1 MATIPLLDAE
11 RQDAVASV
19 CPPGTRGS
27 SLGSSGSKEAVEGRS
42 DRIEG
47 EGGRDRRK
55 ARREGR
61 RILRVPYNVSLSHGK
76 SGAEEGVSP
85 EDT

>member
-27 SLGSSGSKEAVEGRS
+27 SLGSSGSKEAVEGR
-42 DRIEG
+42 
-47 EGGRDRRK
+47 GRVRCQAHYYRWFK
-55 ARREGR
+55 Y
-61 RILRVPYNVSLSHGK
+61 IF
-76 SGAEEGVSP
+76 
-85 EDT
+85 